1 MFVATEPL
9 ARAIVQCAAYRSYQL
24 PKRQNVSTLSQLQSQ
39 MEGAKHPTSI
49 KALLCWSRFVR
60 KLETW
65 LPSAELQFVALM
77 TKFDQSESK
86 LSRK

>member
-1 MFVATEPL
+1 MRSLQILPTAEAT
-9 ARAIVQCAAYRSYQL
+9 
-24 PKRQNVSTLSQLQSQ
+24 KRDTVTVTESN
-39 MEGAKHPTSI
+39 GRDKHPTSI
-49 KALLCWSRFVR
+49 KALLCLSRFVR